1 MINVLRQ
8 FAASALA
15 NLSPSPPA
23 TNLGG
28 FPGTPRL
35 KVLLVEDDEADAS
48 LIREILE
55 ANPRV
60 REVLHAED
68 GVKALELVR
77 CGWFNPD
84 LAVIDIRMPRKD
96 GFSLL
101 EDFAAVPG
109 PRFPSLIL
117 TSSKTRNDAWRA
129 MHFGAIDFI
138 TKSWSRKQIAADLD
152 RAIEGAF

>member
-8 FAASALA
+8 FAVSALA

-35 KVLLVEDDEADAS
+35 KILLVEDDEADAC
-48 LIREILE
+48 LIKEILE

-96 GFSLL
+96 GLTFLKDL
-101 EDFAAVPG
+101 AARPSAL
-109 PRFPSLIL
+109 FPCAVL
-117 TSSKTRNDAWRA
+117 TSSKSGKDAMRA
-129 MHFGAIDFI
+129 KHRGAVEFV
-138 TKSWSRKQIAADLD
+138 TKPKAENEMRFALD
-152 RAIEGAF
+152 RLIATVG